1 MLHMKKLL
9 IASILS
15 LGFVFTAPGP
25 SEAAPDVKIYLGI
38 PHYGYQVGPD
48 YEYRRGYGWYR
59 SKNARRV
66 SCDRARSLV
75 RNRGYNNVQVVEC
88 QGATYTFR
96 AVRNGKRYKLFVNSR
111 SGGVWRG

>member
-1 MLHMKKLL
+1 MKKFL
-9 IASILS
+9 ISSALALS
-15 LGFVFTAPGP
+15 FAFAAPVPG
-25 SEAAPDVKIYLGI
+25 EAATSVRIYLGL
-38 PHYGYQVGPD
+38 PHYSYQIGPD

-59 SKNARRV
+59 AKNARRV

-75 RNRGYNNVQVVEC
+75 RNRGYRNVQVIEC

-111 SGGVWRG
+111 SGGIWRG